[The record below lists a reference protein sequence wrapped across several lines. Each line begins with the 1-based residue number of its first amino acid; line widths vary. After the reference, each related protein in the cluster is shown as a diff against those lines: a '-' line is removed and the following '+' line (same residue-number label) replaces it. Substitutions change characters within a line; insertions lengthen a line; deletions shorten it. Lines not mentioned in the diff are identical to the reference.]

1 MKNDEIRDANRRAL
15 PKFLLLMAALLF
27 IGFVGGFLASWYG
40 LNALAGAMRDAGAF
54 FGMYIAPWLMAA
66 MALIMPAVCIPL
78 YRGAKK
84 RIGSWDGEDEA
95 LYGTIDRRLSTAI
108 WASNAILILTYFL
121 LAASYSYGFAIFE
134 STKMLVLFF
143 IAVAALFAVVIE
155 TVIIGQ
161 KCVDATKMLNPEKK
175 GSFYDI
181 KFQKKWIDSCDE
193 AEKLLIGRC
202 AFKAYAATNK
212 ACALL
217 AGALAIC
224 ALLFNI
230 GFLPSL
236 AVCLIWCVN
245 QSVYYREAMRYSRAG
260 NTLS

>member
-1 MKNDEIRDANRRAL
+1 
-15 PKFLLLMAALLF
+15 MADGRHGADH
-27 IGFVGGFLASWYG
+27 
-40 LNALAGAMRDAGAF
+40 AGRMH
-54 FGMYIAPWLMAA
+54 
-66 MALIMPAVCIPL
+66 PL

-95 LYGTIDRRLSTAI
+95 LYGTIDRRLSAAI

-224 ALLFNI
+224 ALLFNT

-236 AVCLIWCVN
+236 AVCGTPGPEIPFL
-245 QSVYYREAMRYSRAG
+245 
-260 NTLS
+260 NTQKEEQIRGKKRRTLC